1 MTNQGKT
8 ALVSA
13 DAPLLLE
20 ISELLAASL
29 GLPAGAVLAK
39 PETRILGAIP
49 EMDSMSVVAV
59 LLSIEE
65 EYDIIVHDD
74 EVDAAIFE
82 TLGNLATFVSTKLN

>member
-13 DAPLLLE
+13 EAPLLLE
-20 ISELLAASL
+20 LSELLAASL
-29 GLPAGAVLAK
+29 GLPVGAILAK

-59 LLSIEE
+59 LLNLEE
-65 EYDIIVHDD
+65 EYDIVVHDD
-74 EVDAAIFE
+74 EVDAEIFE
-82 TLGNLATFVSTKLN
+82 TLGNLAAFVSTKLD